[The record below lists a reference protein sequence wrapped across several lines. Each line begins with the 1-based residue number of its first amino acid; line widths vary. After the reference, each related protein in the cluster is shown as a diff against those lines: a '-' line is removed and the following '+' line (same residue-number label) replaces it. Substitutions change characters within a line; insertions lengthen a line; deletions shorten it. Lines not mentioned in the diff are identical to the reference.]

1 MYNKPLCLERHEMLF
16 IISLRDRVKHTY
28 TD

>member
-1 MYNKPLCLERHEMLF
+1 MYNKPLCLEGHEMLF
-16 IISLRDRVKHTY
+16 IIFLRDRVKHTY